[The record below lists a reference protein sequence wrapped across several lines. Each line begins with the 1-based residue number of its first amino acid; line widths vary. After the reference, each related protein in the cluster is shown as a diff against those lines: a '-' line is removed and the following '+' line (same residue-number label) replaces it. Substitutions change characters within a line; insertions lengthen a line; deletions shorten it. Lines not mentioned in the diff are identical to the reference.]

1 MRVDIGIVLSVLS
14 FSVLAKVIP
23 NDGYNGPLL
32 VRRAVGPD
40 PMGLLWKRADGDD
53 EQEPSPMDSVTEAEA
68 DVETSNNAETGAS
81 ASSDGSSP
89 DHPSG
94 SVGLSKLDQLPDSTE
109 RPHWSFQEQLLT
121 QRPKYILQ
129 SDEESIQ
136 KAIEKVTE
144 AFEGESRNEFILETE
159 AVLTNVLSSVRMFLA
174 SYDSKIMAPF
184 YFIIPGG
191 TTDQQSLTKEMLD
204 IQKSGKTTV
213 EEFLDILK
221 IAIYRITQTP
231 RKVMREL
238 RNIVYRV
245 AYMLSFT
252 TFLCDSHYMVLFPKV
267 KTTENEAY
275 VEVTKAYVFQMKS
288 DWELASELLKKI
300 KGMVNDGMV
309 KPKTMLSRYLSLMS
323 NVKNRL
329 EIKDGPPAD
338 TTTD

>member
-1 MRVDIGIVLSVLS
+1 MRVGTVTILSVLS
-14 FSVLAKVIP
+14 FSVLAKVIS

-32 VRRAVGPD
+32 VRRALV
-40 PMGLLWKRADGDD
+40 LVA
-53 EQEPSPMDSVTEAEA
+53 VT
-68 DVETSNNAETGAS
+68 VVPTN
-81 ASSDGSSP
+81 
-89 DHPSG
+89 PSG
-94 SVGLSKLDQLPDSTE
+94 SGELSELDQTPDFTDE
-109 RPHWSFQEQLLT
+109 PHWSFQEQLLN
-121 QRPKYILQ
+121 QRPNYILQ

-136 KAIEKVTE
+136 KAVEKVTR
-144 AFEGESRNEFILETE
+144 AFEGESKNEFISEIE
-159 AVLTNVLSSVRMFLA
+159 AVLTNALSSVRMFLA
-174 SYDSKIMAPF
+174 SYDSKIMVPF

-191 TTDQQSLTKEMLD
+191 TTDQQSSNEEMLD

-213 EEFLDILK
+213 KESLDILEM
-221 IAIYRITQTP
+221 AIYRITQIP
-231 RKVMREL
+231 RKVMQEL

-267 KTTENEAY
+267 KNPENEAY

-300 KGMVNDGMV
+300 KGMVNDGIV
-309 KPKTMLSRYLSLMS
+309 KPKTMSSRYLSLMS

-329 EIKDGPPAD
+329 GIKGEPPAD